1 MSNELI
7 TYNLSSGVCD
17 ILILFIIVLE
27 RVFWP
32 IVFFTFIGFSISPPE
47 SEVNINNLVI
57 KYDWSEIN
65 KDDDNESSDS
75 ESESDGN
82 SESSHSEYVYETD
95 EGVTDTESE
104 LSIWEDEDEL
114 SIWEDEDDGDDVN
127 DSDYVEET
135 EDEES
140 DSDDSGYEEETSDND
155 EEALVVIPKI
165 KLYRPN
171 YCLRSSNLL
180 IN

>member
-1 MSNELI
+1 MSTELI

-104 LSIWEDEDEL
+104 LSIWEDED
-114 SIWEDEDDGDDVN
+114 DGDDVN

-155 EEALVVIPKI
+155 EEEALVVIPKI